1 MVAILDS
8 YFGSNGPLM
17 VFNFIAIIFLSIKKH
32 TKAIK
37 KKEII
42 YWLFL
47 KEKFIDSNGTP

>member
-17 VFNFIAIIFLSIKKH
+17 VFNFIVIIFLSIKKH

-37 KKEII
+37 PKGNNLLVIFFRKV
-42 YWLFL
+42 Y
-47 KEKFIDSNGTP
+47 